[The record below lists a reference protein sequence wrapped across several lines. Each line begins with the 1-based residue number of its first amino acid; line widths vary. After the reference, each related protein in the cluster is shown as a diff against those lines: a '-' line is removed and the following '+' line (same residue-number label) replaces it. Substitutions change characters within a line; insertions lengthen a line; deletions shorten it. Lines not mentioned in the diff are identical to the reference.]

1 MQEAELRNQMVR
13 LCKSLFDRGFTVGSS
28 GNVSAALSDGYLVT
42 PTNSCTGFLDPERLA
57 KISFDGS
64 LISGDQPSK
73 EVFLHKAFYES
84 RPETGAVVHLHS
96 SYATAL
102 SCLDD
107 IDPEDCIPAITP
119 YVVMRV
125 GRVKRLDYVA
135 PGDPAMGE
143 MIRELDGRFAAVL
156 LANHGPVVAGK
167 DLQSAVY
174 AAEELE
180 ETARL
185 VLLLRG
191 MKVRQLTE
199 AQVAELLAR
208 FG

>member
-1 MQEAELRNQMVR
+1 MSEAELRNDMVR

-28 GNVSAALSDGYLVT
+28 GNVSAALSDSYLVT
-42 PTNSCTGFLDPERLA
+42 PTNSCMGSLDPDRLA
-57 KISFDGS
+57 KISLDGR
-64 LISGDQPSK
+64 LLSGDPPSK
-73 EVFLHKAFYES
+73 EVFLHRAYYES
-84 RPETGAVVHLHS
+84 RPGTGAVVHLHS
-96 SYATAL
+96 TYATAL
-102 SCLDD
+102 SCLED

-125 GRVKRLDYVA
+125 GRVKRLAYVA

-143 MIRELDGRFAAVL
+143 MIRKLEGRFAAVL

-167 DLQSAVY
+167 DLRSAVY

>member
-1 MQEAELRNQMVR
+1 MQEAELRTQMVR

-28 GNVSAALSDGYLVT
+28 GNVSAALPDGYLVT
-42 PTNSCTGFLDPERLA
+42 PTNSCMGFLDPERLA
-57 KISFDGS
+57 KISFDGQ
-64 LISGDQPSK
+64 LISGDAPSK
-73 EVFLHKAFYES
+73 EVFLHKAYYES
-84 RPETGAVVHLHS
+84 RPGTGAVVHLHS

-107 IDPEDCIPAITP
+107 IDPDDCIPPITP

-125 GRVKRLDYVA
+125 GRVKRLAYVA

-143 MIRELDGRFAAVL
+143 MIRGLAGRFAAVL
-156 LANHGPVVAGK
+156 LANHGPVVSGK

-191 MKVRQLTE
+191 MPVRQLTE

>member
-28 GNVSAALSDGYLVT
+28 GNVSAALPDGYLVT

>member
-1 MQEAELRNQMVR
+1 MQEAELRNEMVR

-28 GNVSAALSDGYLVT
+28 GNISAALPDGYLVT
-42 PTNSCTGFLDPERLA
+42 PTNSCMGFLDPDRLA
-57 KISFDGS
+57 KISLDGR
-64 LISGDQPSK
+64 LVSGDPPSK
-73 EVFLHKAFYES
+73 EVFLHRAYYES
-84 RPETGAVVHLHS
+84 RPGTGAVVHLHS
-96 SYATAL
+96 TYATAL

-143 MIRELDGRFAAVL
+143 MIRRLEGRFAAVL

-199 AQVAELLAR
+199 AQVTELLAR